1 MASVT
6 AEAIRQ
12 KIGLLRL
19 SICGGKLPHE
29 RLQLLVLVMGTIAPA
44 ARESIVPENLPLRRS
59 RNRKEESKRA

>member
-1 MASVT
+1 MTSVT

-12 KIGLLRL
+12 KICLLRL

-44 ARESIVPENLPLRRS
+44 ARESFH
-59 RNRKEESKRA
+59 